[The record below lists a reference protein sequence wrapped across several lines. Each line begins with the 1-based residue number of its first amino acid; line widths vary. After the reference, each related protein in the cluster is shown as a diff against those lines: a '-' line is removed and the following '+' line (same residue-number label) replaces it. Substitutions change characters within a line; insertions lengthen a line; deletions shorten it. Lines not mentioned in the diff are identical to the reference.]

1 MRGRRYEIP
10 TSQLAKTSPDRG
22 VPDPLIAVEALT
34 KRYGERTAVDS
45 ICFDVQPGE
54 IFGFLGPNGA
64 GKTTTIK
71 LLTGLVRPTSGCA
84 RIGGF
89 DILERPVEAKR
100 IIGYV
105 PDEPNLYGKLSA
117 LEFLNFVADVYDVE
131 PSRRG
136 QRIADL
142 LELFELG
149 PAAGD
154 LIEGYSHGMKQ
165 KVALCAALLH
175 EPAAYFLDEP
185 TVGLDPRGARTLK
198 DILRRAVRAG
208 SAVFMS
214 THIMEIAQ
222 ALCDRVAIIDRGKI
236 AAVGTPGELAA
247 MLGGSSLEDTFL
259 HLTGATEDRLI
270 AEIFEAGE

>member
-1 MRGRRYEIP
+1 M
-10 TSQLAKTSPDRG
+10 S
-22 VPDPLIAVEALT
+22 DPLIAVDALT
-34 KRYGERTAVDS
+34 KRYGETTAVDS
-45 ICFDVQPGE
+45 IGFLVQAGE

-71 LLTGLVRPTSGCA
+71 MLTGLVRPTSGSA

-89 DILERPVEAKR
+89 DILERPLDAKR

-117 LEFLNFVADVYDVE
+117 LEFLRFVADVYDVE
-131 PSRRG
+131 PNRRA

-149 PAAGD
+149 SAAGD

-175 EPAAYFLDEP
+175 DPAVYFLDEP
-185 TVGLDPRGARTLK
+185 TVGLDPKGARTLK

-208 SAVFMS
+208 NAVFMS

-247 MLGGSSLEDTFL
+247 VLGGSSLEDTFL

-270 AEIFEAGE
+270 AEIFEAAE